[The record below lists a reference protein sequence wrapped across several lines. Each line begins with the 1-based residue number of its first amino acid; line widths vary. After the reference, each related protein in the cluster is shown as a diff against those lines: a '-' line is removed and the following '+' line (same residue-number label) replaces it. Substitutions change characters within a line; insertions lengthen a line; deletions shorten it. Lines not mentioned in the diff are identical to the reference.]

1 MTKEDHDTIQLKLLC
16 GGDVLESFAV
26 PGLWKDEDV
35 SVCKVKVTNIEFKL
49 SVPCISVIY
58 MGLAARKSCLPWFA
72 NKKGAD
78 QPVHPRSLTSALV
91 IRWLKSMISRLATNK
106 ISVF

>member
-35 SVCKVKVTNIEFKL
+35 SVCKVIVKVTNIEFKL
-49 SVPCISVIY
+49 SRPCISV
-58 MGLAARKSCLPWFA
+58 MHVL
-72 NKKGAD
+72 
-78 QPVHPRSLTSALV
+78 
-91 IRWLKSMISRLATNK
+91 
-106 ISVF
+106 

>member
-49 SVPCISVIY
+49 SCPCISVIY
-58 MGLAARKSCLPWFA
+58 MGLATRKPVFGCLRTT
-72 NKKGAD
+72 KE
-78 QPVHPRSLTSALV
+78 QTSLRICTV
-91 IRWLKSMISRLATNK
+91 
-106 ISVF
+106 